1 AGGGVFAPEG
11 AGGRAG
17 PAGGPNTVNARGPPP
32 ADGFLFALAGTAA
45 TTGCNNI
52 YYRGGQPLVALG
64 PEHARTVADSGW
76 SKRDL
81 KRAFWERARVAIR
94 RFNPENL
101 VRFAAIDPDRFLDA
115 PPDRE
120 VELCGTPDDLIV
132 FVAGGPGKHSVII
145 PTFGATRSVTMRI
158 DT

>member
-1 AGGGVFAPEG
+1 M
-11 AGGRAG
+11 
-17 PAGGPNTVNARGPPP
+17 
-32 ADGFLFALAGTAA
+32 
-45 TTGCNNI
+45 
-52 YYRGGQPLVALG
+52 
-64 PEHARTVADSGW
+64 
-76 SKRDL
+76 
-81 KRAFWERARVAIR
+81 
-94 RFNPENL
+94 
-101 VRFAAIDPDRFLDA
+101 RFAAIDPDRFLDA